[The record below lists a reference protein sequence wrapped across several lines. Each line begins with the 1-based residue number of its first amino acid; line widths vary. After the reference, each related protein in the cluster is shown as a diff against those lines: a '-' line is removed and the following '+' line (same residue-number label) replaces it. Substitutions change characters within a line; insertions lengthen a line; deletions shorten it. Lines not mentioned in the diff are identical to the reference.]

1 MADLPTPHS
10 IAIGALLSLYS
21 DPNSPLIDWSK
32 SSSNC
37 IDDDDEEEEEDY
49 VGRPRSTAD
58 WTLRLLQLLQQLV
71 LREDE
76 GIIIFPNSDVFFD
89 NAATN
94 SNMVDSIHVIEDAE
108 CNNNYNNTV
117 NKKKKHGAIPQLISS
132 DDEYGGLLD
141 DMLFDIFPYGGPNY
155 LRQENNNKSCSPSD
169 FLPVS
174 SSRSD
179 GNVSLFVGQE
189 MYLDHNH
196 ESSLNF
202 CMESLSTL
210 LDRIDDAFIHSAS
223 SLVTMPSN
231 RLNEKKRSR
240 SESGQRRKRTPPSQ
254 ALLER
259 LQMASASIDDLVNLL
274 DEWHAMLNGTPLP
287 FSASSTTIA
296 VDGESTFGIYLR
308 KLCLGMEEIPF
319 EALSR
324 LWDALRKFV
333 EVEILLQQG
342 TNDGHRD
349 HYCNNHD
356 QNVRNSIMPVY
367 DWLPSSPQ
375 IERIVRSTC
384 LDPNLDS
391 LLVKSPR
398 PRSGPSPSRFGSQ
411 QLYNLLET
419 HPECPS
425 VHFLMYLSS
434 LANGYQSQA
443 LECLHRYFDYAMIH
457 ERKERAER
465 TLMLQAYAVEGG
477 GAALTTSGGIMGTI
491 ASGMGGITG
500 GMTGGINGRLMHGG
514 PAAGQQQRP
523 GGGAATGPGG
533 GGQAATVKIFKES
546 NVMQYAAIL
555 LAQTYYRFGYTRL
568 SLQATREAI
577 RVAQQ
582 SGDEECVCF
591 ANAWSAVIN
600 SSLGGNGGVDVNGDG
615 GSDERRSCR
624 TSVHAVVGGI
634 EGGEGGSVVQ
644 NAGYSRSLTPLHASL
659 NSRRRRREEESLL
672 RRCRAQASERGL
684 SLLAANASLELAR
697 LLAYRRQ
704 HVDDFGYGPGDPSSR
719 EVESSFGCVASLA
732 WDSVQDAGRMFV
744 LGSGGHPSSNTGH
757 GVVVHHRQ
765 RGASSSLTFGQPAP
779 TDIYDMIP
787 TEATSILCRQNMA
800 IAGLWESTGHFSSST
815 LSAFASLHDISRERL
830 DAGIEKISSSA
841 LNRVLSSI
849 LIGPGLDAWSKK
861 VDGSGDSYLDDT
873 NFGQAYATILGSVL
887 SLGNTE
893 HLLELSVAA
902 STLHEWS
909 VRSYDLS
916 LAQGINI
923 LLANRAAFPCPHLA
937 ANSGGAFPAVESAL
951 AFLSHSSH
959 LSRQRGAYDKAKALT
974 RRACWVANQHG
985 LVFHLGSN
993 LLQLTL
999 IELDGACATTIAP
1012 ERSLPPLL
1020 ECLELSERYSMDPL
1034 RALALSILSKVML
1047 FMGGARGYRKASA
1060 LLRASLPLVMQ
1071 HGHVWFQGE
1080 AFLTQAKCCLAEA
1093 TDRESVSGVAEK
1105 NSTAL
1110 QLRKRALFKLKRS
1123 AEKFE
1128 KIEDIQRLRHVF
1140 YLQARVYQLLPNS
1153 RKERDDA
1160 ANMFAQL
1167 TAAMLERVRN
1177 QAISALIT

>member
-10 IAIGALLSLYS
+10 IAVGALLSLYS
-21 DPNSPLIDWSK
+21 DPNSPLIDWSE
-32 SSSNC
+32 SSSNFTT
-37 IDDDDEEEEEDY
+37 EEEEEDH
-49 VGRPRSTAD
+49 VGRPRSTA
-58 WTLRLLQLLQQLV
+58 WTLRLLQLIQQLV

-76 GIIIFPNSDVFFD
+76 GIIILPSSDVFFD
-89 NAATN
+89 TVATI
-94 SNMVDSIHVIEDAE
+94 SSSSSSSSSRVHPIHIIEDSG
-108 CNNNYNNTV
+108 CDNNDNNNV
-117 NKKKKHGAIPQLISS
+117 NKKKKQGAIPQFIDS
-132 DDEYGGLLD
+132 DDEHGGLLD
-141 DMLFDIFPYGGPNY
+141 DVLFDMFPYGGRNFQS
-155 LRQENNNKSCSPSD
+155 QEVDNQSCSPSD

-179 GNVSLFVGQE
+179 GNASLFVGQE

-196 ESSLNF
+196 ERSLNF
-202 CMESLSTL
+202 CMEPLSTL
-210 LDRIDDAFIHSAS
+210 LDRIDDVFIHSAS
-223 SLVTMPSN
+223 SGAAVPSN
-231 RLNEKKRSR
+231 RLNERKRSR
-240 SESGQRRKRTPPSQ
+240 SESGQRRRRTPPSQ

-259 LQMASASIDDLVNLL
+259 LQVASASVDDLMNLL
-274 DEWHAMLNGTPLP
+274 DEWHAMLEGTPLP
-287 FSASSTTIA
+287 SSASSTTIA
-296 VDGESTFGIYLR
+296 MDGESMFGIYLR

-333 EVEILLQQG
+333 EVEVFLRQG

-349 HYCNNHD
+349 HFCINYD
-356 QNVRNSIMPVY
+356 QDVRNSILPVY

-375 IERIVRSTC
+375 IERVARNTC

-398 PRSGPSPSRFGSQ
+398 PRSGPIPSRFGGQ
-411 QLYNLLET
+411 RLYNLLET

-434 LANGYQSQA
+434 LANGYRSQA

-500 GMTGGINGRLMHGG
+500 GMTGGIINGRLMHGG
-514 PAAGQQQRP
+514 PAAGQQPRL
-523 GGGAATGPGG
+523 GATAGPGG
-533 GGQAATVKIFKES
+533 GGQAPTVKIFKES

-568 SLQATREAI
+568 SLQATEEAI

-600 SSLGGNGGVDVNGDG
+600 SSVGGDGGVDVNGDG

-644 NAGYSRSLTPLHASL
+644 NAGYSCSLTPLHASL

-697 LLAYRRQ
+697 VLAYRRY
-704 HVDDFGYGPGDPSSR
+704 HVDDYGSEGLGDPSNR
-719 EVESSFGCVASLA
+719 EVESPLGCIASSA
-732 WDSVQDAGRMFV
+732 WGSVQDAGRMFFV
-744 LGSGGHPSSNTGH
+744 GSGGQLSSSTGH
-757 GVVVHHRQ
+757 GVVHHRQ
-765 RGASSSLTFGQPAP
+765 SGASSSLMFGQPAP
-779 TDIYDMIP
+779 TDINDMTP
-787 TEATSILCRQNMA
+787 TEASNILCQQNMA
-800 IAGLWESTGHFSSST
+800 IAGLWESTGHLSSST
-815 LSAFASLHDISRERL
+815 LSAFAALHETSRERL
-830 DAGIEKISSSA
+830 NEGNEKISSL

-849 LIGPGLDAWSKK
+849 LIGPGLDAWRKK
-861 VDGSGDSYLDDT
+861 VNGSGETNLEHT
-873 NFGQAYATILGSVL
+873 NFGRAYATILRSVS

-893 HLLELSVAA
+893 HILESYVV
-902 STLHEWS
+902 HEWS

-916 LAQGINI
+916 LAQGMNI

-951 AFLSHSSH
+951 AFLSRSSH
-959 LSRQRGAYDKAKALT
+959 LSHQRGECDKAKAFT
-974 RRACWVANQHG
+974 RRACWLANKHG
-985 LVFHLGSN
+985 LFFHLGSN
-993 LLQLTL
+993 LLQLSL
-999 IELDGACATTIAP
+999 IELERACTPTIAP

-1034 RALALSILSKVML
+1034 RALALSILSKIIL
-1047 FMGGARGYRKASA
+1047 GMGGARGYRKASA

-1080 AFLTQAKCCLAEA
+1080 ALLTQAKCYLAEA
-1093 TDRESVSGVAEK
+1093 AARESVSDVEQK

-1110 QLRKRALFKLKRS
+1110 KLRKRALFELKRS
-1123 AEKFE
+1123 ANKFE
-1128 KIEDIQRLRHVF
+1128 EIEDVQRLRYVF

-1177 QAISALIT
+1177 QATSALIT